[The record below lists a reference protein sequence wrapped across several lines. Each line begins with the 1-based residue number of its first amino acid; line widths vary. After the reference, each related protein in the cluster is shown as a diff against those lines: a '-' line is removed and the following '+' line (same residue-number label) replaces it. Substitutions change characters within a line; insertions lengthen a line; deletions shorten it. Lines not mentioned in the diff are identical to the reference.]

1 MAKQG
6 MLVSHR
12 IERYHLPAP
21 ATRVRRIVTL
31 RPRIGIEIGPHRL
44 RAVRIGGARSGRIDS
59 MEVEWSS
66 DAPAETVS
74 ALRERFGTG
83 ALLSVAVD
91 TAALLVKRVTLP
103 PLSLEERRR
112 ILMIDPERYFPV
124 RGEDLVVAVRDDD
137 LVFAARA
144 AQFDRWAEALGAL
157 GAVERVEP
165 APVALARYLARRGVH
180 DAIVVI
186 AHPDDRECAV
196 AAVEQGRVSGV
207 RRILNRPGEIAETVG
222 TIGIAGGAVYL
233 YPWRDDLAA
242 ALEADTHKATLE
254 HVPQPVGT
262 TEPFACAVG
271 AALGVDAGPEATF
284 ASPALERQ
292 QASRRRWRTA
302 GAVLSVVAASV
313 VLFSAFGAYRG
324 RTLRILDGRIAERR
338 PAAAEV
344 QDLQEELAG
353 LQREIATLDQ
363 VEAGR
368 GDPLSALLALTR
380 TLPVNAH
387 VRGIHNADDQWE
399 LDGYAR
405 DAARLIPL
413 LEESNAFAEVRFRT
427 ATTRA
432 RIGTENYETFSLALR
447 YLPAP

>member
-1 MAKQG
+1 
-6 MLVSHR
+6 
-12 IERYHLPAP
+12 
-21 ATRVRRIVTL
+21 
-31 RPRIGIEIGPHRL
+31 
-44 RAVRIGGARSGRIDS
+44 

-66 DAPAETVS
+66 DAPAETVT
-74 ALRERFGTG
+74 ALRERFGPG

-91 TAALLVKRVTLP
+91 TAALLVKRVALP

-112 ILMIDPERYFPV
+112 ILTIDPERYFPV

-144 AQFDRWAEALGAL
+144 AQFDRWVDALGAL

-165 APVALARYLARRGVH
+165 APVALARYLARRDVH
-180 DAIVVI
+180 SGIIVT
-186 AHPDDRECAV
+186 AHPGDRECAV
-196 AAVEQGRVSGV
+196 ALAEAGSIRGV
-207 RRILNRPGEIAETVG
+207 RRILNRPDEIAGAIRTMG
-222 TIGIAGGAVYL
+222 TTRGTVYL
-233 YPWRDDLAA
+233 YPWRDDLASALA
-242 ALEADTHKATLE
+242 ADGGDSTLE
-254 HVPQPVGT
+254 RVPQPVGT

-284 ASPALERQ
+284 VSPALERRQ
-292 QASRRRWRTA
+292 ESRRRWRTA
-302 GAVLSVVAASV
+302 GALMSLVAAC
-313 VLFSAFGAYRG
+313 VLLFTAFGAYRG
-324 RTLRILDGRIAERR
+324 RALHALDERIAERR
-338 PAAAEV
+338 AAAAEV

-353 LQREIATLDQ
+353 LQREIGTLDQ

-368 GDPLSALLALTR
+368 ADPLSALLALTR
-380 TLPVNAH
+380 TLPVDAH
-387 VRGIHNADDQWE
+387 VRGIHNAGDQWE

-405 DAARLIPL
+405 DAARLIPV

>member
-1 MAKQG
+1 VK
-6 MLVSHR
+6 
-12 IERYHLPAP
+12 
-21 ATRVRRIVTL
+21 L

-74 ALRERFGTG
+74 ALRERFGPG

-112 ILMIDPERYFPV
+112 ILTIDPERYFPV

-137 LVFAARA
+137 LAFAAPA
-144 AQFDRWAEALGAL
+144 AQFDRWVDALGAL

-165 APVALARYLARRGVH
+165 APVALVRYLAGRGGH
-180 DAIVVI
+180 DGIVVI
-186 AHPDDRECAV
+186 AHPGDRQCAV
-196 AAVEQGRVSGV
+196 VLAQGGSLRGV
-207 RRILNRPGEIAETVG
+207 RRVFNRPGEMAEAVRTM
-222 TIGIAGGAVYL
+222 GIAGGAVYL

-242 ALEADTHKATLE
+242 ELAADVGDATLE
-254 HVPQPVGT
+254 RVPQPVGT

-284 ASPALERQ
+284 ASPALARR
-292 QASRRRWRTA
+292 QASRRRWRAA
-302 GAVLSVVAASV
+302 GAAISVVAASV
-313 VLFSAFGAYRG
+313 VLFSAFGAYRE
-324 RTLRILDGRIAERR
+324 RALRILDERIAERR
-338 PAAAEV
+338 AAAAEV

-353 LQREIATLDQ
+353 LRRELGTLDQ
-363 VEAGR
+363 VEEGR
-368 GDPLSALLALTR
+368 ADPLSALLALTR
-380 TLPVNAH
+380 TLPGDAH
-387 VRGIHNADDQWE
+387 VRGIHNAGDQWE
-399 LDGYAR
+399 VDGYAR
-405 DAARLIPL
+405 DAARLIPV

-432 RIGTENYETFSLALR
+432 RVGTENYETFSLALR
-447 YLPAP
+447 YLPTP

>member
-1 MAKQG
+1 MK
-6 MLVSHR
+6 L
-12 IERYHLPAP
+12 L
-21 ATRVRRIVTL
+21 
-31 RPRIGIEIGPHRL
+31 PRIGIEIGPHRL
-44 RAVRIGGARSGRIDS
+44 RAVRIGAGRRERIDS

-74 ALRERFGTG
+74 ALRDRFGPG

-91 TAALLVKRVTLP
+91 AAALLVKRVTLP
-103 PLSLEERRR
+103 PLPLEERRR
-112 ILMIDPERYFPV
+112 ILTLDPERYFPL

-144 AQFDRWAEALGAL
+144 PQFDRWTEALGAL

-165 APVALARYLARRGVH
+165 APVALARFLARSG
-180 DAIVVI
+180 IVEGTVVL

-196 AAVEQGRVSGV
+196 ALVDQGGIRGV
-207 RRILNRPGEIAETVG
+207 RRILNRTGEIVPAVRAMAA
-222 TIGIAGGAVYL
+222 AGGPVYL

-242 ALEADTHKATLE
+242 ALATDLEAVAVE
-254 HVPQPVGT
+254 RVPQPVGA
-262 TEPFACAVG
+262 TEPFACAMG
-271 AALGVDAGPEATF
+271 AALGIDAGPEATF
-284 ASPALERQ
+284 ASPALERR
-292 QASRRRWRTA
+292 QAFRRRWRAA
-302 GAVLSVVAASV
+302 GAVISVVAACL
-313 VLFSAFGAYRG
+313 VLFSSVGAYRG
-324 RTLRILDGRIAERR
+324 RVLRVLDERIAERR
-338 PAAAEV
+338 DAAAEV
-344 QDLQEELAG
+344 QGLQEELAG
-353 LQREIATLDQ
+353 LQREIGTLDD

-368 GDPLSALLALTR
+368 ADPLAALLALTR
-380 TLPVNAH
+380 TLPADAH
-387 VRGIHNADDQWE
+387 VRSIHSGGDEWE

-405 DAARLIPL
+405 DAARLIPV